1 MEPDPFPTA
10 RSKWYILKQARPLMR
25 LSLSVVVLT
34 VLLHPSLIRAE
45 VWRCPHGTGT
55 DLFTNVP
62 RESEK
67 CETYV
72 PSREVIPA
80 PLPATPSAEEYRQAS
95 PTILMPF
102 AHDGPTPPEYDVPYY
117 PDYYYSYPYSYSPF
131 YGGFFFHPRPHFR
144 HAPCMRP
151 HFGAPGMRPH
161 FRAPRSQPHFGTPG
175 RSFRRR

>member
-1 MEPDPFPTA
+1 
-10 RSKWYILKQARPLMR
+10 MR
-25 LSLSVVVLT
+25 LSLSVVALT
-34 VLLHPSLIRAE
+34 VLLYPSLIRAE

-62 RESEK
+62 RASER

-80 PLPATPSAEEYRQAS
+80 PSPAIPHAEEYRQAS

-131 YGGFFFHPRPHFR
+131 YGGLFFRPRPHFR
-144 HAPCMRP
+144 HAPR
-151 HFGAPGMRPH
+151 MRPH
-161 FRAPRSQPHFGTPG
+161 FRAPGSQPHFVTPG